1 MDVRALKA
9 AFPHTT
15 PVMAGYV
22 FLGIAFGLIMI
33 SEGAELWVPVVMSL
47 LICSGALEF
56 AAVPFFFM
64 PPDYIGM
71 FFFGLMLNIRHT
83 FYGIPMLEKYAD
95 MGKLK
100 PLMIFWLTDETF
112 TISSTIEPP
121 EGVDRNRFY
130 IWISALD
137 YSYWII
143 GTALGAVC
151 GNLVPFDLAGLDF
164 ALTALFIVL
173 FLEQFKGREGV
184 FGGSFGFVLT
194 ALSLI
199 VVGKDKMIPLA
210 MVLILAGLLLGRKWI
225 EPTTGSDNGSAAND
239 CSSCGKSEVCDE

>member
-22 FLGIAFGLIMI
+22 FLGIAFGLIMM
-33 SEGAELWVPVVMSL
+33 SEGADLWVPVVMSL
-47 LICSGALEF
+47 LMFSGTLEF

-64 PPDYIGM
+64 PPDFIGT
-71 FFFGLMLNIRHT
+71 FFIGLMLNIRYT
-83 FYGIPMLEKYAD
+83 FYGIPMLEKYGN
-95 MGKLK
+95 MGKMK

-112 TISSTIEPP
+112 TISSTIDPP
-121 EGVDRNRFY
+121 EGVDHNRFY
-130 IWISALD
+130 IWISALN

-143 GTALGAVC
+143 GTTLGAVC
-151 GNLVPFDLAGLDF
+151 GNLITYVLTGLDF

-173 FLEQFKGREGV
+173 FIEQFNGREGV

-210 MVLILAGLLLGRKWI
+210 MVLILVSMLMGRKWV
-225 EPTTGSDNGSAAND
+225 ESADGSDNESGQADGTA
-239 CSSCGKSEVCDE
+239 CGNSEVHDE